1 MAQSKH
7 NSLKAGLFI
16 ILSFV
21 LIFAVIV
28 FIKGVRA
35 IFVPMQ
41 TRQARFALR
50 DDLGGLRPGDNL
62 RVGGYTVGSVKSI
75 AIIRPAV
82 AAQQPYILVRF
93 SLPASYT
100 LRKGAY
106 LAVGGTLTGT
116 SWLNFSDLGA
126 GPALPKALILRG
138 HANPT
143 SSVVAAVTALVPQ
156 MKEVLAKVTTTTI
169 PRMDTDLTK
178 FGQAADAVHVAADS
192 GSRLLVTVQQR
203 IKPVVATY
211 NTIAAHADAM
221 LVQVRKLAQ
230 AGRVGAV
237 GNLTAATAT
246 LKQKL
251 PVLLDHVDKLIS
263 DAQAALARVNKT
275 FANTT
280 AITATAKSVVDRNAD
295 RVNTLIRSL
304 KSAAENLK
312 QASVEIR
319 HSPWRLIYKPS
330 QEEMSNLN
338 LYDAVR
344 SFGSAAR
351 HLRHAAAALAAAAK
365 NPSIPPAQVRQLM
378 QQLQTTA
385 RHFHAVERKLWSAVK
400 P

>member
-16 ILSFV
+16 LLSFV
-21 LIFAVIV
+21 LILVVII

-35 IFVPMQ
+35 LFVPMQ

-82 AAQQPYILVRF
+82 VTQQPYILVTF

-116 SWLNFSDLGA
+116 SWLDFSDLGT
-126 GPALPKALILRG
+126 GPALPRTLILRG
-138 HANPT
+138 HANPAST
-143 SSVVAAVTALVPQ
+143 VVAAVTALVPQ
-156 MKEVLAKVTTTTI
+156 VQQVLAKVNSTTI
-169 PRMDTDLTK
+169 PRIDMDLTK
-178 FGQAADAVHVAADS
+178 VGGAADAVHAAADS
-192 GSRLLVTVQQR
+192 GNQLLVTVQDQ

-211 NTIAAHADAM
+211 DAIAAHADAM
-221 LVQVRKLAQ
+221 LVQVRKLAH

-251 PVLLDHVDKLIS
+251 PALLDHVDQLVS
-263 DAQAALARVNKT
+263 SAQAALVLVNKT

-280 AITATAKSVVDRNAD
+280 AISATAKTVVDRNAD
-295 RVNTLIRSL
+295 RINTLIGSL

-330 QEEMSNLN
+330 KKEMSNLS

-344 SFGSAAR
+344 LFGSAAR
-351 HLRHAAAALAAAAK
+351 QLHHAATALAAAAR
-365 NPSIPPAQVRQLM
+365 NPAIPPAKVRQLM

-385 RHFHAVERKLWSAVK
+385 HRFHAVERKLWSAVK
-400 P
+400 Q